1 MAIFAA
7 NSHLLPFQLLCAL
20 AFSAALP
27 PSQSLSLSNDQPS
40 TLRPHFNITLRLPGP
55 PNSLPPED
63 YTYRVPTTPV
73 SVKFYHYGDS
83 LRDAIATQEVL
94 YAAFQ
99 DAASHPPEL
108 DIAATKLQ
116 YSRKYVNTVDVVLL
130 PESAMK
136 WEMWRFAV
144 LGLGAFMQWWDN
156 VWLSFD
162 VEVVGVV
169 GRVATGYV
177 FKNFEG
183 N

>member
-1 MAIFAA
+1 MSSPKTQRAKT
-7 NSHLLPFQLLCAL
+7 PQLIIT
-20 AFSAALP
+20 SLP
-27 PSQSLSLSNDQPS
+27 PS
-40 TLRPHFNITLRLPGP
+40 
-55 PNSLPPED
+55 SLPPED

-169 GRVATGYV
+169 GRVATGYI